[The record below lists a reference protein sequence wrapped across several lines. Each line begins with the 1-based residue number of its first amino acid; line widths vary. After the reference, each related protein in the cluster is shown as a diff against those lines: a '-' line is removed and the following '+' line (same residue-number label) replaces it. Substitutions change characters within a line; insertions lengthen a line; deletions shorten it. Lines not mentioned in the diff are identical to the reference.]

1 VLIPRNTPIP
11 VRKSDVFS
19 TSEANQSSV
28 EIHVLQGERQMAD
41 GNKSLGRFRLSG
53 IPPAPR
59 GVPQVQVSFDID
71 ANGLLQV
78 SAMDRTTG
86 RQQSVSIQGG
96 SNLTAEEIE
105 ALIEEAEQ
113 KAAEDRRK
121 RAAIDRRNKAQT
133 LVAQAERR
141 LRDAALELGPYGVER
156 QQRAVEM
163 AVRDVQDLLALDERG
178 DLDPGE
184 LDLAVS
190 QLQEALFGLNRR
202 LLSERRAEQG
212 PLQGLKN
219 TLGSLKDELFADDD
233 DWDDWSRPTRD
244 PWSQPPAQDRYAAPA
259 LGRWE
264 PYDRYAESRPPRFS
278 RDRDP
283 ADRGFDERSFDERSF
298 DDRRF
303 DERDSFDSDPTARQP
318 SDQQLIGRESSGRE
332 PVTRRSLDRR
342 FLDERRSERDP
353 WDDPWSEL

>member
-1 VLIPRNTPIP
+1 
-11 VRKSDVFS
+11 
-19 TSEANQSSV
+19 
-28 EIHVLQGERQMAD
+28 
-41 GNKSLGRFRLSG
+41 
-53 IPPAPR
+53 
-59 GVPQVQVSFDID
+59 VQVSFDID

-133 LVAQAERR
+133 LVGQAERR
-141 LRDAALELGPYGVER
+141 LRDAALELGPYGAER

-163 AVRDVQDLLALDERG
+163 AVRDVQDLLALEERG
-178 DLDPGE
+178 DSDPGE

-202 LLSERRAEQG
+202 ILSERRAEQG

-233 DWDDWSRPTRD
+233 AWDDWSRPGSD
-244 PWSQPPAQDRYAAPA
+244 PWAMPPAGGSFGGDRFGSGRYGSERSSQDRDQ
-259 LGRWE
+259 RD
-264 PYDRYAESRPPRFS
+264 PYDRVRYDREPYGRDRDDRDLYEPERFDSGLSGAARFGSERFDARRDASGTDPLDRVPSGLASSDRFQSDRPQSDRPRPERYRSDDDDAGQELDRFAESRYEQSPRS
-278 RDRDP
+278 RSR
-283 ADRGFDERSFDERSF
+283 
-298 DDRRF
+298 
-303 DERDSFDSDPTARQP
+303 RQP
-318 SDQQLIGRESSGRE
+318 ASVPGD
-332 PVTRRSLDRR
+332 
-342 FLDERRSERDP
+342 DP
-353 WDDPWSEL
+353 WDAV